1 MKDGGYERSLFE
13 MMCVVLCVS
22 LSYLL
27 YMMLCVSLLIILCVV
42 LCVNLLEMLCVSPSE
57 LLCVNLSKM
66 LCETLCVS
74 TLHIFE
80 ILKISFRG
88 HATITLTTL
97 WMGGYSNVYTSK

>member
-1 MKDGGYERSLFE
+1 MCEPIIVAVYET
-13 MMCVVLCVS
+13 LCI
-22 LSYLL
+22 
-27 YMMLCVSLLIILCVV
+27 SLLEMLCVV

>member
-1 MKDGGYERSLFE
+1 
-13 MMCVVLCVS
+13 MCGTVCEPIIVAVYDALCKSFGNPVCGVVCE
-22 LSYLL
+22 
-27 YMMLCVSLLIILCVV
+27 LIGNAVC
-42 LCVNLLEMLCVSPSE
+42 EPSE